1 MSTPDI
7 LLIIGGAILMIVGLL
22 GSVLPVLPGLPL
34 SYIGILLL
42 HFTSIVQF
50 SPAFLI
56 VWLLIVIAM
65 QVFDYFIP
73 IWGTKFFGGSKY
85 GTWGSTI
92 GIIVGL
98 FFSPWGIILGP
109 FVGAVIGE
117 LLYGKQFALALKAGL
132 GAFIG
137 FLTGTF
143 AKIVIGLVLIF
154 FFVRAII
161 LAV

>member
-1 MSTPDI
+1 M
-7 LLIIGGAILMIVGLL
+7 IGGLL

-34 SYIGILLL
+34 SYIGLLLL

-56 VWLLIVIAM
+56 VWLLIIIAI
-65 QVFDYFIP
+65 QVLDYFIP

-92 GIIVGL
+92 GVIAGL
-98 FFSPWGIILGP
+98 FFAPWGIILGP
-109 FVGAVIGE
+109 FLGAVIGE
-117 LLYGKQFALALKAGL
+117 LIYGKSFTPALKAGL
-132 GAFIG
+132 GSFIG
-137 FLTGTF
+137 FLTGTL
-143 AKIVIGLVLIF
+143 AKIIIGLVLIF
-154 FFVRAII
+154 FFIRAIV